1 LRKHQAEAHREKVD
15 MKIAM
20 VSEHASPLAVIGGV
34 DAGGQNVHV
43 AALASALVGR
53 GHEVVV
59 YTRRDSRQL
68 APRVELR
75 LGLTV
80 EHLDA
85 GPATPIPKDDL
96 LPYVPDLA
104 ADLAPRL
111 ARFSPAVVHCHFWM
125 SGLAGIE
132 AARDLDVPVVQT
144 FHALGTVKRRMQ
156 GSSDTSPSAR
166 IAHERRVA
174 RDVDRV
180 IASCTEEAR
189 ELVALGASFARIDV
203 VPSGVDCTWFTPTGP
218 VAPRGSTRRLLA
230 IGRLVPRKGVD
241 DVITALQWL
250 PDTELIVAGGPS
262 AADIGKDP
270 EAIRL
275 MRLAE
280 ACAVAPRVHLVGQVP
295 HHELPA
301 LIRSAD
307 LVTCLP
313 WYEPFG
319 IVPLEAMSCGVPV
332 VGTAVGGLLDTV
344 IDGVTGV
351 LLAPRQPAAAAA
363 AIQDL
368 LADEQRR
375 RAMGAAGRHRAV
387 NYTWARVARSTERTY
402 LRSMLARAAVRTE
415 TQATPRE
422 AVG

>member
-1 LRKHQAEAHREKVD
+1 
-15 MKIAM
+15 M

-43 AALASALVGR
+43 AALASAMADR

-59 YTRRDSRQL
+59 YTRRDSPQL
-68 APRVELR
+68 AQRVELR
-75 LGLTV
+75 AGLTV

-85 GPATPIPKDDL
+85 GPPAPIPKDDL
-96 LPYVPDLA
+96 LAYVPDLA
-104 ADLAPRL
+104 ADLRPRL
-111 ARFSPAVVHCHFWM
+111 ATFSPAVVHAHFWM
-125 SGLAGIE
+125 SGLASLE
-132 AARDLDVPVVQT
+132 AVRGLDVPVVQT

-156 GSSDTSPSAR
+156 GSCDTSPAAR
-166 IAHERRVA
+166 VEHERSIA
-174 RDVDRV
+174 REAHRV
-180 IASCTEEAR
+180 IASCTEEVR

-203 VPSGVDCTWFTPTGP
+203 VPSGVDCDRFAPVGP
-218 VAPRGSTRRLLA
+218 VARRTSTRRLLA

-262 AADIGKDP
+262 TADVGADP
-270 EAIRL
+270 EAVRL
-275 MRLAE
+275 MQLAE
-280 ACAVAPRVHLVGQVP
+280 KCGVAHHVQLVGQVP
-295 HHELPA
+295 HTELPA

-351 LLAPRQPAAAAA
+351 LLPPRQPAVAAA

-375 RAMGAAGRHRAV
+375 RAMGAAGRDRVGH
-387 NYTWARVARSTERTY
+387 YTWARVARSAERTY
-402 LRSMLARAAVRTE
+402 LRSMLARAAVRTDG
-415 TQATPRE
+415 QPAPRE